1 MGNENSNNN
10 AVTMPSPSADQ
21 QQQQIQQP
29 SSNVTGSG
37 NSIEGRMS
45 LFRRNSRLRQSMT
58 SEGGFGRA
66 MSGLSALS
74 IDWENMEDFDVNID
88 HSSHINNTNLSEPIT
103 KKNYSPANENIK
115 TEEDNTTSSNNAAN
129 GMQSGCAMVRG
140 GICDCGPTCACV
152 GCPVSFLFLTTLFFI
167 HTIQTHT
174 YKQTSLNLCFSCR
187 FMINRLVQMIIFLEV
202 FLN

>member
-1 MGNENSNNN
+1 MG
-10 AVTMPSPSADQ
+10 
-21 QQQQIQQP
+21 
-29 SSNVTGSG
+29 TGSG

-115 TEEDNTTSSNNAAN
+115 NEEDNNTTSSNNVASN

-152 GCPVSFLFLTTLFFI
+152 GCPIHDKQAGSNDNILRSFPKRPSILRTKPIDSTNNTNCCNTAADTSTTPTGTNNSSSVSFKT
-167 HTIQTHT
+167 
-174 YKQTSLNLCFSCR
+174 
-187 FMINRLVQMIIFLEV
+187 
-202 FLN
+202 

>member
-1 MGNENSNNN
+1 MG
-10 AVTMPSPSADQ
+10 
-21 QQQQIQQP
+21 
-29 SSNVTGSG
+29 TGSG

-88 HSSHINNTNLSEPIT
+88 HSSHINNTNLSEPIAKKTYTPET
-103 KKNYSPANENIK
+103 KN
-115 TEEDNTTSSNNAAN
+115 EEDNVTPAVVN

-152 GCPVSFLFLTTLFFI
+152 GCPVSFISNTFFHTL
-167 HTIQTHT
+167 
-174 YKQTSLNLCFSCR
+174 KLCFCR
-187 FMINRLVQMIIFLEV
+187 FMTSKLV
-202 FLN
+202 